1 VRQPLVILD
10 NVWKVYRLGYT
21 RVYAVRGVS
30 LELYKSEFTA
40 IVGPSGSGK
49 STLLHLIGGL
59 DKPTRGRIVVDGMEI
74 SSFDERE
81 LAEYRRRYVGFVFQQ
96 FYLIPRLTALENV
109 EIAMMARGVPQS
121 ERRKR
126 ALELLEMVGLK
137 DRAYHRPGEL
147 SGGEQQRVA
156 IARALANNPKLLLAD
171 EPTGNLD
178 SATAHSIMKLFRR
191 LVDEQGVTIIMV
203 THKLKIVCNHN
214 NGNSLF
220 INKSAEKLHNRVSCC
235 RVQIPCR
242 LISK

>member
-1 VRQPLVILD
+1 MLVQGDYLVKQPLVVLD
-10 NVWKVYRLGYT
+10 NVWKVYRLGYA
-21 RVYAVRGVS
+21 RVYAIRGIS

-40 IVGPSGSGK
+40 VVGPSGSGK

-59 DKPTRGRIVVDGMEI
+59 DKPTRGRVVVDGVEI
-74 SSFDERE
+74 SGLDERK

-96 FYLIPRLTALENV
+96 FHLIPRLTALENV

-121 ERRKR
+121 ERRRR
-126 ALELLEMVGLK
+126 ALELLEVVGLR

-178 SATAHSIMKLFRR
+178 SVTAHSLMKLFRR

-203 THKLKIVCNHN
+203 THNLELVSYCDRVVKLRDGVVV
-214 NGNSLF
+214 GD
-220 INKSAEKLHNRVSCC
+220 ERVP
-235 RVQIPCR
+235 RG
-242 LISK
+242 

>member
-1 VRQPLVILD
+1 MKQPLVILD
-10 NVWKVYRLGYT
+10 NVWKVYRLGYA
-21 RVYAVRGVS
+21 RVFAIRGVS
-30 LELYKSEFTA
+30 LELYESEFTA
-40 IVGPSGSGK
+40 VVGPSGSGK

-59 DKPTRGRIVVDGMEI
+59 DKPTRGRVLVDGIEI
-74 SSFDERE
+74 SGLDEKG

-109 EIAMMARGVPQS
+109 EIALMARGVPQS
-121 ERRKR
+121 ERRRR
-126 ALELLEMVGLK
+126 ALELLEVVGLR

-203 THKLKIVCNHN
+203 THNLELVSYCDRVVKLRDGVVV
-214 NGNSLF
+214 GD
-220 INKSAEKLHNRVSCC
+220 EKVPRS
-235 RVQIPCR
+235 Q
-242 LISK
+242 

>member
-1 VRQPLVILD
+1 MRQPLVILD

-203 THKLKIVCNHN
+203 THNLELVSYCDRVIKLRDGVVV
-214 NGNSLF
+214 GD
-220 INKSAEKLHNRVSCC
+220 ERVSK
-235 RVQIPCR
+235 
-242 LISK
+242 S

>member
-1 VRQPLVILD
+1 MKQPLVILD
-10 NVWKVYRLGYT
+10 NVWKVYRLGYA
-21 RVYAVRGVS
+21 RVFAIRGVS
-30 LELYKSEFTA
+30 LELYESEFTA
-40 IVGPSGSGK
+40 VVGPSGSGK

-59 DKPTRGRIVVDGMEI
+59 DKPTRGRVLVDGVEI
-74 SSFDERE
+74 SGLDEKG

-109 EIAMMARGVPQS
+109 EIALMARGVPQS
-121 ERRKR
+121 ERRRR
-126 ALELLEMVGLK
+126 ALELLEVVGLR

-203 THKLKIVCNHN
+203 THNLELVSYCDRVVKLRDGVVV
-214 NGNSLF
+214 GD
-220 INKSAEKLHNRVSCC
+220 EKVPRS
-235 RVQIPCR
+235 Q
-242 LISK
+242 

>member
-1 VRQPLVILD
+1 MLVQGDYLVKQPLVILD
-10 NVWKVYRLGYT
+10 NVWKVYRLGYA
-21 RVYAVRGVS
+21 RVYAIRGIS
-30 LELYKSEFTA
+30 LELYRSEFTA
-40 IVGPSGSGK
+40 VVGPSGSGK

-59 DKPTRGRIVVDGMEI
+59 DKPTRGRVVVDGVEI
-74 SSFDERE
+74 SGLDERK

-121 ERRKR
+121 ERRRR
-126 ALELLEMVGLK
+126 ALELLEVVGLR

-178 SATAHSIMKLFRR
+178 SVTAHSLMKLFRR

-203 THKLKIVCNHN
+203 THNLELVSYCDRVVKLRDGVVV
-214 NGNSLF
+214 GD
-220 INKSAEKLHNRVSCC
+220 ERVP
-235 RVQIPCR
+235 RG
-242 LISK
+242 

>member
-1 VRQPLVILD
+1 
-10 NVWKVYRLGYT
+10 VYRLGYA
-21 RVYAVRGVS
+21 RVFAIRGVS
-30 LELYKSEFTA
+30 LELYESEFTA
-40 IVGPSGSGK
+40 VVGPSGSGK

-59 DKPTRGRIVVDGMEI
+59 DKPTRGRVLVDGIEI
-74 SSFDERE
+74 SGLDEKG

-109 EIAMMARGVPQS
+109 EIALMARGVPQS
-121 ERRKR
+121 ERRRR
-126 ALELLEMVGLK
+126 ALELLEVVGLR

-203 THKLKIVCNHN
+203 THNLELVSYCDRVVKLRDGVVV
-214 NGNSLF
+214 GD
-220 INKSAEKLHNRVSCC
+220 EKVPRS
-235 RVQIPCR
+235 Q
-242 LISK
+242 

>member
-1 VRQPLVILD
+1 VQGDYLVKQPLVILD

-21 RVYAVRGVS
+21 RVYAIRGIS
-30 LELYKSEFTA
+30 LELYRSEFTA
-40 IVGPSGSGK
+40 VVGPSGSGK

-59 DKPTRGRIVVDGMEI
+59 DKPTRGRVVVDGVEI
-74 SSFDERE
+74 SGLDERK

-96 FYLIPRLTALENV
+96 FHLIPRLTALENV

-121 ERRKR
+121 ERRRR
-126 ALELLEMVGLK
+126 ALELLEVVGLR

-178 SATAHSIMKLFRR
+178 SVTAHSLMKLFRR

-203 THKLKIVCNHN
+203 THNLELVSYCDRVVKLRDGVVV
-214 NGNSLF
+214 GD
-220 INKSAEKLHNRVSCC
+220 ERVP
-235 RVQIPCR
+235 RG
-242 LISK
+242 

>member
-1 VRQPLVILD
+1 MRQPLVILD

-109 EIAMMARGVPQS
+109 EIAMMARGIPQS

-126 ALELLEMVGLK
+126 ALKLLEMVGLK

-203 THKLKIVCNHN
+203 THNLELVSYCDRVIKLRDGVVV
-214 NGNSLF
+214 GD
-220 INKSAEKLHNRVSCC
+220 ERVSK
-235 RVQIPCR
+235 
-242 LISK
+242 S

>member
-1 VRQPLVILD
+1 VLVQGDYLVKQPLVILD

-21 RVYAVRGVS
+21 RVYAIRGIS
-30 LELYKSEFTA
+30 LELYRSEFTA
-40 IVGPSGSGK
+40 VVGPSGSGK

-59 DKPTRGRIVVDGMEI
+59 DKPTRGRVVVDGVEI
-74 SSFDERE
+74 SGLDERK

-96 FYLIPRLTALENV
+96 FHLIPRLTALENV

-121 ERRKR
+121 ERRRR
-126 ALELLEMVGLK
+126 ALELLEVVGLR

-178 SATAHSIMKLFRR
+178 SVTAHSLMKLFRR

-203 THKLKIVCNHN
+203 THNLELVSYCDRVVKLRDGVVV
-214 NGNSLF
+214 GD
-220 INKSAEKLHNRVSCC
+220 ERVP
-235 RVQIPCR
+235 RG
-242 LISK
+242 

>member
-1 VRQPLVILD
+1 MKQPLVILD
-10 NVWKVYRLGYT
+10 NVWKVYRLGYA
-21 RVYAVRGVS
+21 RVFAIRGVS
-30 LELYKSEFTA
+30 LELYESEFTA
-40 IVGPSGSGK
+40 VVGPSGSGK
-49 STLLHLIGGL
+49 STLLHLVGGL
-59 DKPTRGRIVVDGMEI
+59 DKPTRGRVLVDGVEI
-74 SSFDERE
+74 SGLDEKG

-109 EIAMMARGVPQS
+109 EIALMARGVPQS
-121 ERRKR
+121 ERRRR
-126 ALELLEMVGLK
+126 ALELLEVVGLR

-203 THKLKIVCNHN
+203 THNLELVSYCDRVVKLRDGVVV
-214 NGNSLF
+214 GD
-220 INKSAEKLHNRVSCC
+220 EKVPRS
-235 RVQIPCR
+235 Q
-242 LISK
+242 

>member
-1 VRQPLVILD
+1 MKQPLVILD

-21 RVYAVRGVS
+21 RVYAIRGVS

-74 SSFDERE
+74 SSFGERE

-109 EIAMMARGVPQS
+109 EIAMMARGIPQS

-126 ALELLEMVGLK
+126 ALKLLEVVGLR

-203 THKLKIVCNHN
+203 THNLELVSYCDRVVKLRDGVVV
-214 NGNSLF
+214 GD
-220 INKSAEKLHNRVSCC
+220 EKVPRS
-235 RVQIPCR
+235 Q
-242 LISK
+242 

>member
-1 VRQPLVILD
+1 MRQPLVILD

-126 ALELLEMVGLK
+126 ALKLLEMVGLK

-203 THKLKIVCNHN
+203 THNLELVSYCDRVIKLRDGVVV
-214 NGNSLF
+214 GD
-220 INKSAEKLHNRVSCC
+220 ERVSK
-235 RVQIPCR
+235 
-242 LISK
+242 S

>member
-1 VRQPLVILD
+1 MRQPLVILD

-121 ERRKR
+121 ERRRR
-126 ALELLEMVGLK
+126 ALKLLEMVGLK

-203 THKLKIVCNHN
+203 THNLELVSYCDRVIKLRDGVVV
-214 NGNSLF
+214 GD
-220 INKSAEKLHNRVSCC
+220 ERVSK
-235 RVQIPCR
+235 
-242 LISK
+242 S